1 MVGGEKGV
9 GWGSHP
15 WRIVEETRSIKM
27 GRSQKKVLPKGALA
41 IILHTCEFPEG
52 NTWAKRI
59 TKQAIKVLGA
69 QDEVGVLD
77 YEQKEQWIFELTP
90 AGEYDKL
97 VPKINAPSPGDM
109 PSFTGT
115 LRKGLDGLKKS
126 D

>member
-77 YEQKEQWIFELTP
+77 YEQKDQWIFALTP
-90 AGEYDKL
+90 AADYHK
-97 VPKINAPSPGDM
+97 PSPNAT
-109 PSFTGT
+109 PAPPASSPTHPRT
-115 LRKGLDGLKKS
+115 IPTRPA
-126 D
+126 